1 MLTFFPFSIDL
12 SAARGVM
19 IVVMPALAI
28 SACSQPMPQGNEA
41 QKASAPAAA
50 TKAAHHDGAHLQHH
64 SPATD
69 ANPSSTN
76 MGEKPPHIMA
86 YMTIMDAMHQG
97 MSAGVQ
103 AKNADV
109 AFAQGMIAH
118 HQGAIDMAKIE
129 LQYGK
134 DAQMRALATQIMAAQ
149 QGEIAYM
156 QNWLKQDNSLGHHP
170 DSLQTALQAYEHSNL
185 KYHNAMMQGMMA
197 TNPDVAFAKGMIPHH
212 QGAITMAEVEKK
224 YGKNKEM
231 RQLATQIKQAQAP
244 EIVQMQNWLAA
255 QK

>member
-1 MLTFFPFSIDL
+1 
-12 SAARGVM
+12 
-19 IVVMPALAI
+19 
-28 SACSQPMPQGNEA
+28 
-41 QKASAPAAA
+41 
-50 TKAAHHDGAHLQHH
+50 
-64 SPATD
+64 
-69 ANPSSTN
+69 
-76 MGEKPPHIMA
+76 
-86 YMTIMDAMHQG
+86 
-97 MSAGVQ
+97 
-103 AKNADV
+103 
-109 AFAQGMIAH
+109 
-118 HQGAIDMAKIE
+118 MAKIE

-156 QNWLKQDNSLGHHP
+156 QNWLKQDNSLGQHP

-197 TNPDVAFAKGMIPHH
+197 NNPVVAFAKGMIPHH
-212 QGAITMAEVEKK
+212 QGAIAMAEVEKK